1 MNAYTFISL
10 IILLIT
16 IIKALQAIREQEA
29 LKIAGEQGKKKK
41 AEHSNIMDRQNKTGD
56 YAIIGDWK

>member
-16 IIKALQAIREQEA
+16 IIKALQAIREQA
-29 LKIAGEQGKKKK
+29 AIGISGEQGKKKK